1 MFDGTKV
8 QKISEIAK
16 EKRNYFGVSF
26 KKAKSE
32 FSLCN
37 QELAN

>member
-26 KKAKSE
+26 NKVI
-32 FSLCN
+32 
-37 QELAN
+37 

>member
-16 EKRNYFGVSF
+16 EKRKYFGVSF
-26 KKAKSE
+26 KK
-32 FSLCN
+32 FI
-37 QELAN
+37 